1 MNFYARK
8 TDQGIIHK
16 EGPKDILW
24 MIHRFFRKQE
34 EHMMAMEDSRDEV
47 QIGGAFLQF
56 IEVILF
62 K

>member
-1 MNFYARK
+1 MQEKLTKASF
-8 TDQGIIHK
+8 IHK
-16 EGPKDILW
+16 EGLKDVLW
-24 MIHRFFRKQE
+24 MIHRFFRKLE

-47 QIGGAFLQF
+47 QIGCAFLQF

>member
-1 MNFYARK
+1 MQEKLTKASF
-8 TDQGIIHK
+8 IHK
-16 EGPKDILW
+16 EGLKDVLW
-24 MIHRFFRKQE
+24 MIHRFFRKLE

-47 QIGGAFLQF
+47 QIGCTFLQF